1 MTITKKH
8 FINIAKIIDDN
19 SKYNDDD
26 KRILVDALSNYF
38 KSENKNFDSVRFYNA
53 CFKTFKP
60 ITEDQNKTIKL
71 LKAEN
76 QFNKDCADQ
85 YKKSA
90 RVLQSKV
97 KTYEQDINKRYQS

>member
-60 ITEDQNKTIKL
+60 ITEDQNKTIK
-71 LKAEN
+71 
-76 QFNKDCADQ
+76 
-85 YKKSA
+85 
-90 RVLQSKV
+90 VLQSKV
-97 KTYEQDINKRYQS
+97 KTYEQDIEQYSHDNNISYDPYKKVNKN